1 MNDRAADRATRLQLD
16 QGEAAHILVIPHS
29 AAILAAQAERYPIIL
44 AGFFVDLHIAA
55 IDRGGVGAGVNLAD
69 REDFEYDILIGREF
83 LASRVLVDSASTFI
97 ADDEC
102 NVSERD

>member
-1 MNDRAADRATRLQLD
+1 MSLS
-16 QGEAAHILVIPHS
+16 PS
-29 AAILAAQAERYPIIL
+29 AAAPRETSERRRV
-44 AGFFVDLHIAA
+44 AVDL
-55 IDRGGVGAGVNLAD
+55 GA
-69 REDFEYDILIGREF
+69 RSYDILIGREF